1 MTRAIE
7 LAILGEGSTSPNPM
21 VGAVLVHK
29 DRILGE
35 GYHAR
40 AGMPHAEVEAI
51 NSVKE
56 QDKGLI
62 SESTLYVTLEPCCF
76 QGRTPACTSLIL
88 QYRIPRVVI
97 GTLDLTDKV
106 SGNGVRLL
114 QEHGIQVDQ
123 DICSHEAQYLAGI
136 RNVSVKHDRPY
147 VILKYAKSRDGFIG
161 KPDGQVKLSN
171 PLALRFVHRLRHRFD
186 AIMVG
191 TNTAI
196 IDNPQLTN
204 RFYGKKQ
211 PVRVLIDRH
220 HRVPS
225 EALIFSDPTKPIH
238 LFCGTSEI
246 KPNYPEHV
254 SLHPLGP
261 DTSFIMQL
269 LAILKQEGITS
280 LLVEGGA
287 ATIQH
292 FIDENLWDE
301 AYVSLSQLDLH
312 HGIEA
317 PLIPL
322 ESFDSYGITNDRYF
336 WYLNYNG
343 IKRE

>member
-1 MTRAIE
+1 MNRAIE

-29 DRILGE
+29 DRIIGE

-40 AGMPHAEVEAI
+40 AGMLHAEVEAI
-51 NSVKE
+51 NAVKDR
-56 QDKGLI
+56 DKGLI
-62 SESTLYVTLEPCCF
+62 CESTLYVTLEPCCF
-76 QGRTPACTSLIL
+76 HGRTPACTSLII

-123 DICSHEAQYLAGI
+123 DVCSHEAQYLAGI
-136 RNVSVKHDRPY
+136 RNVSVKNDRPY

-161 KPDGQVKLSN
+161 KPDGQVKLSH

-204 RFYGKKQ
+204 RFYGQKQ
-211 PVRVLIDRH
+211 PARVLIDRQD
-220 HRVPS
+220 RVPS
-225 EALIFSDPTKPIH
+225 EALIFSDSSIPIY
-238 LFCGTSEI
+238 LFCSDSVLKRT
-246 KPNYPEHV
+246 YPDHV
-254 SLHPLGP
+254 SLHPLGQ
-261 DTSFIMQL
+261 DTSFLIQL
-269 LAILKQEGITS
+269 LAILKQDGITS

-287 ATIQH
+287 TTIQH
-292 FIDENLWDE
+292 FIDENLWNE
-301 AYVSLSQLDLH
+301 AYVSLSDMDLH
-312 HGIEA
+312 HGIKA
-317 PLIPL
+317 PSIPV
-322 ESFDSYGITNDRYF
+322 EPVDSYEITDDRYY
-336 WYLNYNG
+336 WYLNNSG
-343 IKRE
+343 IK